1 MLPVRGLH
9 IEAHREFPCGNI
21 ACARKKS
28 CWHKRLSINVSRQVK
43 TVRIGRKLIGALI
56 LAGLSVPIVMTSLSL
71 AQGGTP
77 SGEEYIPR
85 LGDIMSSV
93 QARHVKLWYAGKAA
107 NWDLAAFEY
116 RQLKAGLVEAAR
128 LYAGIPVSNV
138 TTMAAP
144 MQSVEDAISAKDV
157 GRFSKTFSGL
167 TEACNGCHVSMARP
181 YIVIQVPTE
190 RQPLGN
196 QLFSPQ
202 GKR

>member
-1 MLPVRGLH
+1 
-9 IEAHREFPCGNI
+9 
-21 ACARKKS
+21 
-28 CWHKRLSINVSRQVK
+28 VSWGPGE
-43 TVRIGRKLIGALI
+43 TVTGRRKLIGALI
-56 LAGLSVPIVMTSLSL
+56 LASMSIPIAMTSLGV
-71 AQGGTP
+71 AQGGSP
-77 SGEEYIPR
+77 GEDYIPR
-85 LGDIMSSV
+85 LGDIMSSI

-138 TTMAAP
+138 TTMADP
-144 MQSVEDAISAKDV
+144 MQSVEDAISARDV
-157 GRFSKTFSGL
+157 RRFSKTFSGL

-190 RQPLGN
+190 RQPMGN